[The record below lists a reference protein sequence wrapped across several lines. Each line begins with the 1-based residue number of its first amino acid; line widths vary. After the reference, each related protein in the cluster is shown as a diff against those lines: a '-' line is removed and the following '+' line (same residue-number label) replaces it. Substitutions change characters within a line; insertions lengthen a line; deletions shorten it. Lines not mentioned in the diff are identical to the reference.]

1 VEPDSIVRAMARIE
15 GVPRARASLLT
26 RIVYWM
32 SERMFKRL
40 PEPVTVSAH
49 NPQIFRAIVGYEYFL
64 AKADRVAPSLKALAG
79 VKAATMV
86 GCPF

>member
-1 VEPDSIVRAMARIE
+1 MARIE
-15 GVPRARASLLT
+15 GVPKKRAGLFT

-32 SERMFKRL
+32 SERMMKRL

-49 NPQIFRAIVGYEYFL
+49 NTQIFRAIVGYEYFL
-64 AKADRVAPSLKALAG
+64 AKASKVEPSLKALAG

>member
-1 VEPDSIVRAMARIE
+1 VARIE
-15 GVPRARASLLT
+15 GVTKARAGLFT

-32 SERMFKRL
+32 AERMMKRL

-64 AKADRVAPSLKALAG
+64 AKATRVDARLKALAG

>member
-1 VEPDSIVRAMARIE
+1 MARIE
-15 GVPRARASLLT
+15 GLSKKRAGFFT

-32 SERMFKRL
+32 SERMMKRL

-49 NPQIFRAIVGYEYFL
+49 NKQIFRAIVGYEYFL
-64 AKADRVAPSLKALAG
+64 AKASKVEPSLKALAG

>member
-1 VEPDSIVRAMARIE
+1 MARIE
-15 GVPRARASLLT
+15 GVPKKRASLLT
-26 RIVYWM
+26 RFVYWM

-49 NPQIFRAIVGYEYFL
+49 NGAVFRAIVGYEYFL
-64 AKADRVAPSLKALAG
+64 AKANRVEPRLKALAG

>member
-1 VEPDSIVRAMARIE
+1 MARIE
-15 GVPRARASLLT
+15 GVTRARASIFT
-26 RIVYWM
+26 RVVYWM

-49 NPQIFRAIVGYEYFL
+49 NKQIFRAIVSYEYFL
-64 AKADRVAPSLKALAG
+64 AKASRVEPRLKALAG